1 MSSRPVPDTPLSRR
15 QGVEVVRVHIDSNTA
30 PGCESSQHTKMLT
43 GYVSAMGFRHLVK
56 PEAWATFVADRH
68 SRTNRHT
75 PRPLPVPRSERG
87 RAKKGRRDRPA
98 ARAR

>member
-1 MSSRPVPDTPLSRR
+1 M
-15 QGVEVVRVHIDSNTA
+15 RVHIDSNTA

-75 PRPLPVPRSERG
+75 PRPLPVPRNERG

-98 ARAR
+98 ASAR